1 MTGSV
6 YSDNVVVTDS
16 NGNKSAQGL
25 HIASLSKKTLGLD
38 SSLSGLIGLAFNRNE
53 EGENIVFSLLEAGK
67 RLFSIYLYL
76 NETLQQLLFGA
87 YDTSL
92 IKPGDSSEGF
102 GIHWFNLANQADSWS
117 IVLKD
122 ARYGYSSFLKGSANI
137 AVFASGLRFINVPKG
152 DFDYLG
158 GLW

>member
-76 NETLQQLLFGA
+76 NETQQQL
-87 YDTSL
+87 
-92 IKPGDSSEGF
+92 
-102 GIHWFNLANQADSWS
+102 
-117 IVLKD
+117 
-122 ARYGYSSFLKGSANI
+122 
-137 AVFASGLRFINVPKG
+137 
-152 DFDYLG
+152 
-158 GLW
+158 